1 MKPSDWGRSHSGFRH
16 SNLIHSR
23 RFTKQTSKMSILQRK
38 RKYPEADSINM
49 DEQSPWL
56 QRFLS
61 VQKECTIPP
70 PPAVEESS
78 DTYLRQF
85 IKQFTNPVNF
95 LDNDEFTSTS
105 SSSTTNI
112 DSTPDNFSEESA
124 VALEVPAVPNGR
136 IRLSNLPYTINEAT
150 IAMTGKKYGFDFIA
164 VVIEI
169 DQRTKLPTGSASVQ
183 LAPGLDEKQ
192 VGQTLQGE
200 DFGGRPVR
208 AQYEHIK
215 KRRVSAGKADSRY
228 FSFGDAVATKCNIC
242 GQLGHTGKHCTELGT
257 AFPCHLCAGRDH
269 EASTSLL

>member
-1 MKPSDWGRSHSGFRH
+1 
-16 SNLIHSR
+16 
-23 RFTKQTSKMSILQRK
+23 MSVLQRK
-38 RKYPEADSINM
+38 RKHGEVDSFSM

-70 PPAVEESS
+70 PPPVEESS

-95 LDNDEFTSTS
+95 LDDDEPSPSS
-105 SSSTTNI
+105 SSSTANI
-112 DSTPDNFSEESA
+112 DSTLDNFCDESA
-124 VALEVPAVPNGR
+124 AEVLKVPNGR

-150 IAMTGKKYGFDFIA
+150 IMMTGKKYGFDFI
-164 VVIEI
+164 VVIIEI
-169 DQRTKLPTGSASVQ
+169 DQRTKLPTGSASVE
-183 LAPGLDEKQ
+183 LAPGLDEKY

-215 KRRVSAGKADSRY
+215 KRRVSAGKADNRY
-228 FSFGDAVATKCNIC
+228 FSFGDAVTATKCNIC

-269 EASTSLL
+269 EASMSLHLILWSL